1 MSCVQR
7 AAGWGL
13 TQSVFHAAARLHYLQ
28 LRRHLG
34 HAALGELGAQPHH
47 GRASDE
53 LRDVGLCS
61 ERGVA
66 QVERVSTEVPGA
78 ATGALCWC
86 RVQLRGA
93 GSSASAGSSGET
105 RLAAVLRSHL
115 DVLRHLAPKE
125 AQARAGRKVWAHTA
139 THTTKQAERRSER
152 GSTRWPLLPA
162 VSTRSAS
169 RFACRVVALRMAD
182 ARVTRHAAVL
192 SLKAQSTSDSEVRQ
206 RGLGQSLTHTPC

>member
-7 AAGWGL
+7 AAGWGR

-66 QVERVSTEVPGA
+66 QVECVSTEVPGA

-125 AQARAGRKVWAHTA
+125 AQGAKCGRTQPHTR
-139 THTTKQAERRSER
+139 QNRRSGGASEDRR
-152 GSTRWPLLPA
+152 GGPSCQLSAHGAPLASRVVLLP
-162 VSTRSAS
+162 
-169 RFACRVVALRMAD
+169 
-182 ARVTRHAAVL
+182 
-192 SLKAQSTSDSEVRQ
+192 
-206 RGLGQSLTHTPC
+206 